1 MTAVSRGMP
10 ALSDAESWAY
20 ETFATVDLGDARRTR
35 RLDAVA
41 AALARS
47 PAGAVAAA
55 VQAPAGREA
64 AFRFLAS
71 EQFDVCDLGDGIT
84 DATLRR
90 CSGTTFCAVDSASIS
105 LSDEARSRDV
115 GGVGSWRNR
124 GRGLHAITMVAA
136 GDNGAPVGILGPQWW
151 ARTERTP
158 PGSYRSHRSLQ
169 TETRFVVHALQRV
182 EDRRRAL
189 GVDTKLWFQLDR
201 GFDAW
206 PVFQL
211 ARDLGL
217 LMTVRS
223 ATDRKV
229 RTRRGSG
236 YLRATARRAP
246 RLGIFTVRVPE
257 RADRPARTATL
268 ALRSTEVNLQ
278 LPVGGTRAES
288 APVTVVYAE
297 EERYLGPDR
306 LRWILLTTAKVT
318 KLAEAY
324 AVVLGYT
331 TRWLIEDLHRAW
343 KRGWMN
349 VEKTQ
354 LRRRNSLCKW
364 ATIHLALAARALR
377 LARLARSEP
386 HRASTD
392 EFTQTEIHAILL
404 LRTRAKPGERPP
416 PSLSEIVLLLAELGG
431 YDRYSKKPAGAT
443 VIGRGLE
450 RIASLAQG
458 LELLGDTKK

>member
-1 MTAVSRGMP
+1 
-10 ALSDAESWAY
+10 
-20 ETFATVDLGDARRTR
+20 
-35 RLDAVA
+35 
-41 AALARS
+41 
-47 PAGAVAAA
+47 
-55 VQAPAGREA
+55 
-64 AFRFLAS
+64 
-71 EQFDVCDLGDGIT
+71 
-84 DATLRR
+84 
-90 CSGTTFCAVDSASIS
+90 
-105 LSDEARSRDV
+105 
-115 GGVGSWRNR
+115 
-124 GRGLHAITMVAA
+124 MVAA
-136 GDNGAPVGILGPQWW
+136 GDDGAPIGILGPQWW
-151 ARTERTP
+151 ARTERSQTRK
-158 PGSYRSHRSLQ
+158 YRSHKSLQ
-169 TETRFVVHALQRV
+169 TETRHVVTALRRV
-182 EDRRRAL
+182 EERRRAL
-189 GVDTKLWFQLDR
+189 GVDRSLWFQLDR

-206 PVFQL
+206 LVFQL

-217 LMTVRS
+217 LITVRS
-223 ATDRKV
+223 STDR
-229 RTRRGSG
+229 RICTRQGTG
-236 YLRATARRAP
+236 YLYARARRAP
-246 RLGIFTVRVPE
+246 KLGVFTVQVPE

-268 ALRSTEVNLQ
+268 SLRATVIDLHLQ
-278 LPVGGTRAES
+278 VGRKRSES

-297 EERYLGPDR
+297 EEGYFGPDR
-306 LRWILLTTAKVT
+306 LRWILLTTAKVSN
-318 KLAEAY
+318 LSEAY

-364 ATIHLALAARALR
+364 ATLHLAVAARALR

-392 EFTQTEIHAILL
+392 EFTQTEIDAILL

-450 RIASLAQG
+450 RIGPLAQG
-458 LELLGDTKK
+458 LALLGDTKK